1 MQRAQVRAVVT
12 VPGTLSPVMRRTLSP
27 ARVARR
33 LVPLAAAAAALGLSG
48 CQLTNPIQTTQPYT
62 PADGVAVD
70 LSQVQ
75 IRDLVVVAEKKGGPG
90 TLSGSVVNR
99 GGQQVSIT
107 FAGEGGATADLQVPA
122 YSTERLS
129 GTNQVSL
136 STVNAE
142 PGGVTTLQV
151 TTQGAG
157 TNIVQVPVVAAQG
170 YYQTLAPT
178 AAPTSGTSG
187 TSSSPTSTPS
197 STATSSP
204 TS

>member
-48 CQLTNPIQTTQPYT
+48 CQLTNPLQTTQPYT

-99 GGQQVSIT
+99 GGQQVSIN

-122 YSTERLS
+122 YATERLS

-178 AAPTSGTSG
+178 SAPTSSP
-187 TSSSPTSTPS
+187 SSSPTSTPS
-197 STATSSP
+197 TTATSSP

>member
-1 MQRAQVRAVVT
+1 
-12 VPGTLSPVMRRTLSP
+12 MRRTLSP

-48 CQLTNPIQTTQPYT
+48 CQLTNPLQTEQPYT

-90 TLSGSVVNR
+90 TLSGSVVNE
-99 GGQQVSIT
+99 GGQQVSVR
-107 FAGEGGATADLQVPA
+107 FAGEGGANAEVQVPA
-122 YSTERLS
+122 YSTERMS
-129 GTNQVSL
+129 GTSQVTL

-178 AAPTSGTSG
+178 AAPSTSA
-187 TSSSPTSTPS
+187 TP
-197 STATSSP
+197 
-204 TS
+204 

>member
-12 VPGTLSPVMRRTLSP
+12 VPGTLSPVMRPTLSP

-48 CQLTNPIQTTQPYT
+48 CQLTNPIQTNQPYT

-75 IRDLVVVAEKKGGPG
+75 IRDLVVVADKKGGPG
-90 TLSGSVVNR
+90 TLSGSVVNQ
-99 GGQQVSIT
+99 GGQQVRVN
-107 FAGEGGATADLQVPA
+107 FAGEGGASADLQVPA
-122 YSTERLS
+122 YSTERMS
-129 GTNQVSL
+129 GTTPVTL
-136 STVNAE
+136 STVNAD

-170 YYQTLAPT
+170 YYETLAPT
-178 AAPTSGTSG
+178 AAPTTSA
-187 TSSSPTSTPS
+187 TP
-197 STATSSP
+197 
-204 TS
+204 